1 MAVAIRLARGG
12 SKKRPY
18 YRLVVADSRNAR
30 DGRFIEKVGT
40 YNPLLAKDSPDRVKL
55 DADRISH
62 WLSVGAQPS
71 DRVARFLDAA
81 GIRERPARNNPNK
94 AVPGDKAKERVEERA
109 TRAAAAEEAAAAA
122 AAAAAP
128 APVIEEEAPAEETPA
143 AEVNEATP
151 NSDAGDDA
159 DAVTGESAQAPAE
172 GEAEASPAEAEA
184 ETPPAEAEAEA
195 APVAEEAPA
204 ADEPAP
210 EEAAATTS
218 DADTVAEEASADE
231 SAADEKAE

>member
-18 YRLVVADSRNAR
+18 YRVVVADSRNAR

-71 DRVARFLDAA
+71 DRVLRFLDAA
-81 GIRERPARNNPNK
+81 GIKERPARNNPNK
-94 AVPGDKAKERVEERA
+94 GKPGEKATERAEERA
-109 TRAAAAEEAAAAA
+109 AKEAEAAEAAA

-128 APVIEEEAPAEETPA
+128 APEETP
-143 AEVNEATP
+143 
-151 NSDAGDDA
+151 
-159 DAVTGESAQAPAE
+159 
-172 GEAEASPAEAEA
+172 
-184 ETPPAEAEAEA
+184 
-195 APVAEEAPA
+195 AEEAPA
-204 ADEPAP
+204 AAEAPADQGESTAEPA
-210 EEAAATTS
+210 EG
-218 DADTVAEEASADE
+218 ADDVAPPSTESPQAVEGSADGE
-231 SAADEKAE
+231 STTEPAEGAAQ